1 MSEID
6 LVFKGENNQA
16 LTNSLLVA
24 KKFGKGHGDVL
35 KSIDALAKKLS
46 DNQCKGYFDDT
57 SIDIPQ
63 PNGGV
68 RKSRVIVMNRDGFTL
83 LVMGF
88 TGERAL
94 RFKVEYINAFNKME
108 EVIKKGT
115 YQVPQTFSDALLLA
129 AKQQKKIEEQQRT
142 LMQNENEIKTLSD
155 TVATMKPKADYC
167 DLILRN
173 TATICTTS
181 IAQNYG
187 MSAKAFNIL
196 LRNFDIQHK
205 IAGQWILKAKYL
217 PYGYIQS
224 ESVVI
229 EHNDGRKETK
239 QHSKWTQKGH
249 LFLYEEL
256 KKHGVFPL
264 VEQNN

>member
-1 MSEID
+1 MSESN

-16 LTNSLLVA
+16 LTSSLLVA
-24 KKFGKGHGDVL
+24 KKFGKEHSDVL
-35 KSIDALAKKLS
+35 KAIDALINKMP
-46 DNQCKGYFDDT
+46 DNQCEGYFDDT
-57 SIDIPQ
+57 SIDISQ

-88 TGERAL
+88 TGEKAL
-94 RFKVEYINAFNKME
+94 KFKIEYISAFNKME
-108 EVIKKGT
+108 ETIKSGVF
-115 YQVPQTFSDALLLA
+115 QVPQTFSDALMLA
-129 AKQQKKIEEQQRT
+129 AKQQKLIEEQQKEIS
-142 LMQNENEIKTLSD
+142 QNATEIKDLSD
-155 TVATMKPKADYC
+155 AVATMKPKADYC
-167 DLILRN
+167 DLILAN
-173 TATICTTS
+173 HATICTTS

-196 LRNFDIQHK
+196 LRNLGIQHK
-205 IAGQWILKAKYL
+205 IASQWILKAKYL

-264 VEQNN
+264 IEQNK

>member
-1 MSEID
+1 MSESN

-24 KKFGKGHGDVL
+24 KKFGKEHKHVL
-35 KSIDALAKKLS
+35 EALRKLIRTAENSAVPSMFCETEYYNEQNKK
-46 DNQCKGYFDDT
+46 
-57 SIDIPQ
+57 Q
-63 PNGGV
+63 PMF
-68 RKSRVIVMNRDGFTL
+68 VMNRDGFTL
-83 LVMGF
+83 LAMGF

-94 RFKVEYINAFNKME
+94 KFKVEYIAAFNKME
-108 EVIKKGT
+108 ETLKNGI

-129 AKQQKKIEEQQRT
+129 AKQQKKIEEQQKE
-142 LMQNENEIKTLSD
+142 LAQNAEEIKTLSN

-167 DLILRN
+167 DLILAN
-173 TATICTTS
+173 HATICTTS

-196 LRNFDIQHK
+196 LRNFGVQYK
-205 IAGQWILKAKYL
+205 VSGQWILKAKYL

-249 LFLYEEL
+249 LFLYEKL
-256 KKHGVFPL
+256 KEHGVLPL
-264 VEQNN
+264 IEQNN

>member
-1 MSEID
+1 MKYMSESN

-24 KKFGKGHGDVL
+24 KKFGKEHKHVL
-35 KSIDALAKKLS
+35 ESIRKLMRTAEFS
-46 DNQCKGYFDDT
+46 AVLSMFCESAYYNEQNKEMPMF
-57 SIDIPQ
+57 
-63 PNGGV
+63 
-68 RKSRVIVMNRDGFTL
+68 VMNRDGFTL
-83 LVMGF
+83 LAMGF
-88 TGERAL
+88 TGEKAL
-94 RFKVEYINAFNKME
+94 KFKVEYINAFNKME
-108 EVIKKGT
+108 ETIKSGVF
-115 YQVPQTFSDALLLA
+115 QVPQTFSDALMLA
-129 AKQQKKIEEQQRT
+129 AKQQKLIEEQQKEIS
-142 LMQNENEIKTLSD
+142 QNATEIKDLSD
-155 TVATMKPKADYC
+155 AVATMKPKADYC
-167 DLILRN
+167 DLILAN
-173 TATICTTS
+173 HATICTTS

-196 LRNFDIQHK
+196 LRNLGIQHK
-205 IAGQWILKAKYL
+205 IASQWILKAKYL

-264 VEQNN
+264 IEQNK

>member
-1 MSEID
+1 MSESN

-24 KKFGKGHGDVL
+24 KKFGKEHKHVL
-35 KSIDALAKKLS
+35 EALRKLIRTAENSAVPSMFCETEYYNEQNKK
-46 DNQCKGYFDDT
+46 
-57 SIDIPQ
+57 Q
-63 PNGGV
+63 PMF
-68 RKSRVIVMNRDGFTL
+68 VMNRDGFTL
-83 LVMGF
+83 LAMGF

-94 RFKVEYINAFNKME
+94 KFKVEYIAAFNKME
-108 EVIKKGT
+108 DTLKNGI

-129 AKQQKKIEEQQRT
+129 AKQQKKIEEQQKE
-142 LMQNENEIKTLSD
+142 LAQNAEEIKTLSN

-167 DLILRN
+167 DLILKN

-205 IAGQWILKAKYL
+205 VAGQWILKAKYL

-249 LFLYEEL
+249 LFLYEKL
-256 KKHGVFPL
+256 KEHGVLPL
-264 VEQNN
+264 IEQNN

>member
-1 MSEID
+1 MNEIN

-16 LTNSLLVA
+16 LTNSWLVA
-24 KKFGKGHGDVL
+24 KKFGKEHKHVL
-35 KSIDALAKKLS
+35 EAIRKLTRTAENS
-46 DNQCKGYFDDT
+46 AVLSMFCDT
-57 SIDIPQ
+57 TYYNEQNKEQ
-63 PNGGV
+63 PMF
-68 RKSRVIVMNRDGFTL
+68 IMNRDGFTL
-83 LVMGF
+83 LAMGF
-88 TGERAL
+88 TGEKAL
-94 RFKVEYINAFNKME
+94 KFKIEYISAFNKME
-108 EVIKKGT
+108 ETIKSGVF
-115 YQVPQTFSDALLLA
+115 QVPQTFSDALLLA
-129 AKQQKKIEEQQRT
+129 AKQQKMIEEQQKEIS
-142 LMQNENEIKTLSD
+142 QNAEEIKALSD

-167 DLILRN
+167 DLILAN
-173 TATICTTS
+173 HATICTTS

-187 MSAKAFNIL
+187 ISAKAFNIL
-196 LRNFDIQHK
+196 LRNLGIQHK

-256 KKHGVFPL
+256 KKHGVLPL
-264 VEQNN
+264 IEQNN